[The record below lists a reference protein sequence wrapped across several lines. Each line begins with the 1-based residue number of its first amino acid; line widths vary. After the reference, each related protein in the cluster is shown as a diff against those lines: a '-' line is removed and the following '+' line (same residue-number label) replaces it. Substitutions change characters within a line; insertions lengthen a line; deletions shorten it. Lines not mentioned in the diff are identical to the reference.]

1 MADTLEPRERA
12 FAHELAYGTTRLRA
26 RIDGLIAPHV
36 SRPLVDVDSPVLELL
51 RIGTYQIHY
60 MDSVPA
66 YAAVSATVDQ
76 AREEVGRRPTG
87 FVNAILRKVAL
98 DPPQPPARIDS
109 VEALSGWG
117 SHPEWLVRRWLSRYT
132 ADQVRRLVEHDNRRP
147 STCLV
152 PLGMA
157 SDDARAVLATHGIEA
172 EFAAGWSPCLRLAG
186 GTSVADALRVLPAS
200 IVQDPASNLV
210 VRYADV
216 SSGTIVADLCAAPGG
231 KSLALSDRAA
241 RIIAADRSESRIR
254 MLKDNALRTGRR
266 LDLVVA
272 DAVRPPLNTV
282 DAVLLDAP
290 CTGTGTLARHPD
302 ARWRLTPEAIGEM
315 AVLQARML
323 DAAAELVR
331 PGGLLVYSTC
341 TLEPEENEE
350 RVTEFLRAHGD
361 FALEPSDAVD
371 RRDADQG
378 FVDSAGYLRVEPWRS
393 GYDGSFAARLRKAA

>member
-1 MADTLEPRERA
+1 M
-12 FAHELAYGTTRLRA
+12 
-26 RIDGLIAPHV
+26 
-36 SRPLVDVDSPVLELL
+36 DVDPPVLELL

-76 AREEVGRRPTG
+76 AREELGRRLTG
-87 FVNAILRKVAL
+87 FVNAVLRKVAAVTME
-98 DPPQPPARIDS
+98 PPGSTDS
-109 VEALSGWG
+109 LEALSGWG

-132 ADQVRRLVEHDNRRP
+132 ADEVRRLVEHDNRRP
-147 STCLV
+147 AACLA
-152 PLGMA
+152 PLGME
-157 SDDARAVLATHGIEA
+157 SDEARSVLAAHGIEA
-172 EFAAGWSPCLRLAG
+172 EPAADWSPCLRLAG
-186 GTSVADALRVLPAS
+186 GASVAQALRILPSS
-200 IVQDPASNLV
+200 IIQDPASNLV

-231 KSLALSDRAA
+231 KALALSDRAA

-254 MLKDNALRTGRR
+254 MVKDNALRTGRR

-272 DAVRPPLNTV
+272 DALRPPLNTV

-302 ARWRLTPEAIGEM
+302 ARWRLEPDAIRAM
-315 AVLQARML
+315 ASLQTHML
-323 DAAAELVR
+323 AAAAKLVR

-350 RVTEFLRAHGD
+350 RITEFLSAHGD
-361 FALEPSDAVD
+361 FGLEPTDAVE
-371 RRDADQG
+371 RRDGGTG
-378 FVDSAGYLRVEPWRS
+378 FVDAAGYLRVEPWRS
-393 GYDGSFAARLRKAA
+393 GFDGSFAARLRKAA